1 MIEFLSFILNS
12 VTMTIILTDEKK
24 RQLKSFYTNILLATT
39 TNIRKIASIVG
50 KITSCFPAR
59 CIRCIRTDAS
69 SYGWGA
75 VIEAKSAGGLLSA
88 SEKDW
93 LSANH
98 LPGVWNFEA
107 DLESCKQEIHT
118 ERKAVESWTFHQ
130 I

>member
-12 VTMTIILTDEKK
+12 VTMTIILADEKK

-59 CIRCIRTDAS
+59 CIRTDAS

-75 VIEAKSAGGLLSA
+75 VIEAKSTGGLLSA

-93 LSANH
+93 LFANH
-98 LPGVWNFEA
+98 LPGV
-107 DLESCKQEIHT
+107 
-118 ERKAVESWTFHQ
+118 
-130 I
+130 